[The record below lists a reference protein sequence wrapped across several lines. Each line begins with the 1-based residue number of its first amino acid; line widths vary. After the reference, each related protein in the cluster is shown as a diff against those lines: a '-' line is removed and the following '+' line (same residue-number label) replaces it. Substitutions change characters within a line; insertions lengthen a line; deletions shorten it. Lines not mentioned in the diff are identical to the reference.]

1 MSACPRLSVP
11 DTVHV
16 GHNVNDCTFV
26 LMYDAYGFNRL
37 VVVLYVSATQWN
49 ATLLRIHNVLHDYFH
64 TTCYIIRRAHQKL
77 TLVIVSHVT
86 SDGAVVIVRPLDS
99 IVKWYVK
106 EHVLGWISHGD
117 SNIFCTLVDILLW
130 YQPFCFKVNTTKSV
144 FPPISSFPLLL
155 SSSWHHDTITS
166 CSGVPS
172 QSSHALI
179 LLLYIPP
186 L

>member
-1 MSACPRLSVP
+1 MITARDLFLLFIKGILRQRVRPFASLECHIIYSLPTVSACPRLSVP

-99 IVKWYVK
+99 IVK
-106 EHVLGWISHGD
+106 
-117 SNIFCTLVDILLW
+117 
-130 YQPFCFKVNTTKSV
+130 
-144 FPPISSFPLLL
+144 
-155 SSSWHHDTITS
+155 
-166 CSGVPS
+166 
-172 QSSHALI
+172 
-179 LLLYIPP
+179 
-186 L
+186 